1 MMEIL
6 SEYAWIPVVIL
17 LLWICYNLWKAG
29 RLRDPGQEN
38 TYFSLAK
45 KAPYCCP
52 YDIEGRSCKDP
63 NCPDGSINC
72 RECNWYNNGVR
83 PSKF

>member
-1 MMEIL
+1 MEIL

-29 RLRDPGQEN
+29 RLRDPGQGN
-38 TYFSLAK
+38 TYHAATK
-45 KAPYCCP
+45 KQNPFACP
-52 YDIEGRSCKDP
+52 YDIEERSCKYMG
-63 NCPDGSINC
+63 CPDGYINC
-72 RECNWYNNGVR
+72 EDCDWYNNGVR